1 MNYDIKIVPKQ
12 ENTPTFWYGGMSSEL
27 TTYPSSSTFAKRDFL
42 WRLGVAKIDISESN
56 FSSLPGVS
64 RHLMVTDGKMDIEH
78 VGKYKKT
85 LSQLESDSFMGDFE
99 TKTHG
104 ICSVFNLM
112 TRENYKG
119 NLFPLII
126 NHKSDQELSYSV
138 SYNEEIVSVCLY
150 PIAGSFKIGFN
161 NHNFDIHT
169 GDLLRIDCMES
180 DSSVKF
186 NLVNTSYE
194 PCKIIVSIIYK

>member
-1 MNYDIKIVPKQ
+1 MNYDIKIIPKQ
-12 ENTPTFWYGGMSSEL
+12 ENIPTFWYGGMSAEL
-27 TTYPSSSTFAKRDFL
+27 TTYPPSSSFDKRDFL
-42 WRLGVAKIDISESN
+42 WRLGVAKIDIPKSN
-56 FSSLPGVS
+56 FSCLPGVS

-78 VGKYKKT
+78 VNKYKKT
-85 LSQLESDSFMGDFE
+85 LSQLEVDSFIGDFE

-126 NHKSDQELSYSV
+126 NHKANTDLLHSV

-150 PIAGSFKIGFN
+150 PIAGSFKIEIN
-161 NHNFDIHT
+161 NHNFEIHA

-186 NLVNTSYE
+186 NLLNTSYE